1 MCVIINSYMLRI
13 YKSMQTLLPSALCIL
28 PDWTIVHT
36 KLLKPLCNVD
46 DDGNFDEDDND
57 ADLL

>member
-1 MCVIINSYMLRI
+1 
-13 YKSMQTLLPSALCIL
+13 MQTLLPSAACIL

-36 KLLKPLCNVD
+36 KLLKPLRND